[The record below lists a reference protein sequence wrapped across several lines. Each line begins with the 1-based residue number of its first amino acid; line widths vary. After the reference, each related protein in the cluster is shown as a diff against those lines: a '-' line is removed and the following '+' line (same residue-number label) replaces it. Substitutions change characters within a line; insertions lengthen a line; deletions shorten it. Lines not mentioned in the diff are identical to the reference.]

1 VARAAVAC
9 PAPVRAATCFLASPF
24 FPRSSSVDP
33 GFPVSPHHFTALVNP
48 PPILSTHQHSAVPPE
63 ADGRARRGHDY
74 LGGTAYVPSTAR
86 GITLL
91 LRDSWCRSVP
101 GRYMRVWLM
110 GSTTPGV
117 CVSTRADRIGR
128 LENVGRDGRTWRN
141 RHQQHSGTWSWE
153 GREDHDVRR
162 EETRRGRDTDE
173 QSRDIPSCPAMRPCQ
188 TDPLTCGLAS
198 PRITLK

>member
-110 GSTTPGV
+110 GSTTPTGV
-117 CVSTRADRIGR
+117 CRRAPIGSDGSR
-128 LENVGRDGRTWRN
+128 TSEGMDGRG
-141 RHQQHSGTWSWE
+141 GTGTSSTAGPGLGRGRGARTMTYE
-153 GREDHDVRR
+153 GRKPGEAGTRMSRAETSRR
-162 EETRRGRDTDE
+162 VHR
-173 QSRDIPSCPAMRPCQ
+173 CVPAK
-188 TDPLTCGLAS
+188 
-198 PRITLK
+198 RIR